1 MQACQTGN
9 WFSTKKFVWYN
20 ISYHA
25 VPSIW
30 FYWLKQYDK
39 VVFMIKRCIC
49 NLQWH
54 ISLC

>member
-9 WFSTKKFVWYN
+9 SFSTKKFVWYN
-20 ISYHA
+20 ISYNV

-39 VVFMIKRCIC
+39 VVFMVKRCIC